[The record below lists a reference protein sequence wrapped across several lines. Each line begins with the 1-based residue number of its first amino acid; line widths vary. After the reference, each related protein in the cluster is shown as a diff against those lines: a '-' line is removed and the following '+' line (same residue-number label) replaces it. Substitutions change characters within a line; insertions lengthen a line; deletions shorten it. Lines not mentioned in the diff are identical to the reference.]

1 MRATRGVEAAG
12 LGHVDQQR
20 YAERYMGSA
29 VPTGQ
34 GTPLEDASAALL
46 AAFDATGVLPESTV
60 DSRVLTWQ
68 QAWNADPSNT
78 GDQLVADGR
87 YGPLTYGAFNVMVGG
102 MAPAVNGGSSPT
114 VVVPGTVTPGSSTTT
129 SEAIPW
135 LLIAAAAG
143 AAYFLFFRKRK
154 TVHHHRAPG
163 TAVEIKTNPR
173 RRRRNAGRRSGE
185 LLAL

>member
-12 LGHVDQQR
+12 LGHVDPQR

-68 QAWNADPSNT
+68 QAWNADPANT
-78 GDQLVADGR
+78 GDQLVSDGK

-102 MAPAVNGGSSPT
+102 MAPAVNGGG
-114 VVVPGTVTPGSSTTT
+114 VVVTPGTVTPGTSTTT

-135 LLIAAAAG
+135 LLIAAAA
-143 AAYFLFFRKRK
+143 AAGYFLFFRKRK

-173 RRRRNAGRRSGE
+173 RRRRNGRRSSGE